1 MKKILLCAL
10 GLLAVA
16 MLSPAHGSDASAE
29 LERIK
34 TQRQAVDAR
43 FAAEQ
48 KACQGRFGVN
58 DCVDAARRARR
69 DALADLRR
77 QEVSVNDAER
87 KRKAAERLHEIEEG
101 AQARKQD
108 ASPRKREAALDD
120 HRQREARASAK
131 ADKKAQRGAAAAR
144 KAGAPA
150 SAPAQPRLGRQP
162 TPEEA
167 AASRNEQLQRQQEA
181 QARKERVRKRVAER
195 TKPAASALPVPP

>member
-1 MKKILLCAL
+1 MRSTLLPTL
-10 GLLAVA
+10 VLLAAAV
-16 MLSPAHGSDASAE
+16 LGSARADDASAE

-34 TQRQAVDAR
+34 KQRQAVDAR
-43 FAAEQ
+43 FEAEQ

-58 DCVDAARRARR
+58 DCLDTARRVRR

-77 QEVSVNDAER
+77 QEISVNDAER

-108 ASPRKREAALDD
+108 TAQQRREAALDD
-120 HRQREARASAK
+120 QRQREARAAEK
-131 ADKKAQRGAAAAR
+131 AAKKAQREAAAAR
-144 KAGAPA
+144 KAGQAA
-150 SAPAQPRLGRQP
+150 SAPGQPRLGRQP

-167 AASRNEQLQRQQEA
+167 AANRAESTERMQDA